1 LFIMYLNNVSI
12 TSLLPLSLMIVQAFT
27 LSFHTKFLLKNI
39 FLNDDGR
46 DMKPTQ
52 GSLTAKE
59 LDNVFSLRLALG
71 LGLAGLATDAA
82 RLGTD
87 TVGLG
92 TDTAGLGTDT
102 AGLGTDTA
110 VLGTNTASLA
120 ADDTCLATNHGGLAT
135 NATCLATET
144 VGLATQADLR
154 GKTSVL
160 LGSP

>member
-1 LFIMYLNNVSI
+1 
-12 TSLLPLSLMIVQAFT
+12 MIVQAFT

-102 AGLGTDTA
+102 A